1 MLALFPL
8 LAGAVVS
15 MVPAVPRMLCQRRR
29 TARSRSQPIFCA
41 EGRPSLDNLKTLDTL
56 INRGLDTVEDAWLL
70 ARRVTADYVDPI
82 DCLESWEDP
91 EDTRPRLLVIGSGWA
106 AHALV
111 KIVDADLYRLL
122 VVSPRNYF
130 LFTPM
135 LAASSVG
142 TVEYRSIC
150 EPMRASNPR
159 AAFIQGMVTDIDPAA
174 RRCVLCIGAVDAAEC
189 AASADDRGTQV
200 EYDICVYAAGVRS
213 STSSV
218 PGVKEHC
225 FFLKVR
231 ARLGR
236 G

>member
-1 MLALFPL
+1 MFALFPL

-15 MVPAVPRMLCQRRR
+15 MVPAVPTMLCQRRR

-142 TVEYRSIC
+142 
-150 EPMRASNPR
+150 NPNPHPR
-159 AAFIQGMVTDIDPAA
+159 PHPSPNLALTLRKKQCSLTPGTLLVLERTPAA
-174 RRCVLCIGAVDAAEC
+174 
-189 AASADDRGTQV
+189 
-200 EYDICVYAAGVRS
+200 
-213 STSSV
+213 
-218 PGVKEHC
+218 
-225 FFLKVR
+225 
-231 ARLGR
+231 
-236 G
+236 

>member
-1 MLALFPL
+1 MPRERWYPSRPATTTAAAHSAMFALFPL

-15 MVPAVPRMLCQRRR
+15 MVPAVPTMLCQRHRI
-29 TARSRSQPIFCA
+29 ARSRLQPIFCA

-142 TVEYRSIC
+142 TVQYLPCLTSQGEGVARS
-150 EPMRASNPR
+150 R
-159 AAFIQGMVTDIDPAA
+159 
-174 RRCVLCIGAVDAAEC
+174 
-189 AASADDRGTQV
+189 SA
-200 EYDICVYAAGVRS
+200 
-213 STSSV
+213 
-218 PGVKEHC
+218 
-225 FFLKVR
+225 
-231 ARLGR
+231 
-236 G
+236 